1 MPVFYITLKL
11 HIVNSETVLLAL
23 FFFKCLHYEK
33 KTIAKRLVPCLDFIQ
48 FKALLKTET
57 SGINPLGYCENN

>member
-1 MPVFYITLKL
+1 MVAIIFSP
-11 HIVNSETVLLAL
+11 TVLSIVKQSYYHYIFQMSAL
-23 FFFKCLHYEK
+23 WK